1 MGRSS
6 KEANGA
12 DGSTNLL
19 TYLPEKL
26 TLVKDPAHP
35 LYDPRVH
42 RPYEEAMV
50 KNIMAMGVLQP
61 IVICKN
67 PETGDIE
74 VVDGRQRVIN
84 TIEANIRLDA
94 KGCEPVLI
102 PAIPRKNKATAAVDN
117 AGVMVSANELR
128 TADTPLGRAGK
139 MATLA
144 NYGKT
149 PDDLAMIF
157 GCTTQTVHATLALLE
172 CSAAVKTAVEAGK
185 IGVGHARTLAKMSP
199 AEQRAKVRELEA
211 AGDSLKGHAKAR
223 KQRAILGAE
232 SVPRMRTR
240 KEITAERDAATGV
253 QRAVL
258 QWVLGEAGGTLAD
271 ALALGDVRDALS
283 S

>member
-42 RPYEEAMV
+42 LPIDEAMV
-50 KNIMAMGVLQP
+50 KNIMAMGILQA
-61 IVICKN
+61 VVVCKN

-74 VVDGRQRVIN
+74 VVDGRQRVKN
-84 TIEANIRLDA
+84 AIEANVRLDA
-94 KGCEPVLI
+94 KGCEPVLV
-102 PAIPRKNKATAAVDN
+102 PAIPRKTKASADN

-185 IGVGHARTLAKMSP
+185 IGVGHARTLAKLSP

-223 KQRAILGAE
+223 KQRAILGSE

-258 QWVLGEAGGTLAD
+258 QWVLGEAGGTLEE
-271 ALALGDVRDALS
+271 ALALGAVKTALES
-283 S
+283 